1 MTGIAPRVAPLDE
14 AIRFLTNIGA
24 KFAGRTI
31 YLWGSESRIADPTF
45 LENGMR
51 AARAVHA
58 ADPELIVQAAIFE
71 IVSGEVEAVP
81 IPDWVY
87 DEFSLRPEKRNF
99 RYKEMLYPDG
109 HYVDEWREG
118 SSIPD
123 ITRIETQMWIY
134 FLAVS
139 YINVGIECI
148 HFGQVEL
155 MSEHDWEFRHWYDL
169 IQRVRKHAQ
178 AHARR
183 HWVLCDA
190 HVRKTHGVVVD
201 GRLMLDFH
209 ARPLR
214 GLRETEGEP
223 LHATL
228 EMGYLDSIFGRSR
241 GGIAPSGWTCEH
253 LPYLVEFDNW
263 GSGGRGG
270 QNIGG
275 IWVWGY
281 DEICW
286 FAHLEEEYR
295 NWWLR
300 YAWDWLKSNDPNGHL
315 QMPGCRG
322 LADPVDGKTLY
333 RANAPSAACPDGFN
347 QEETM
352 KRIWA
357 EDARGGGRER
367 SYAFDGQIPREILDN
382 YLSRAVTQMNLLM
395 SLRGE

>member
-1 MTGIAPRVAPLDE
+1 MTGIASRVAPLDE

-24 KFAGRTI
+24 KFAGRAI
-31 YLWGSESRIADPTF
+31 HLWGSESKIADPTF
-45 LENGMR
+45 FENGMR
-51 AARAVHA
+51 AAQAIHA
-58 ADPELIVQAAIFE
+58 ADPEFIVQAAIFE
-71 IVSGEVEAVP
+71 IVSKEVETVP
-81 IPDWVY
+81 IPDWVF
-87 DEFSLRPEKRNF
+87 DEFSLRPEKRYF
-99 RYKEMLYPDG
+99 RYKEMLHPDG
-109 HYVDEWREG
+109 HYVDKWREG

-139 YINVGIECI
+139 YINIGIEGI

-155 MSEHDWEFRHWYDL
+155 MSEHDWEFRHWYAL
-169 IQRVRKHAQ
+169 IQRVRKYAQ

-183 HWVLCDA
+183 HWVFCDA

-201 GRLMLDFH
+201 GRLMLDSH

-228 EMGYLDSIFGRSR
+228 EMGYLDSIFGRSK
-241 GGIAPSGWTCEH
+241 GGTAPSGWTCEH

-263 GSGGRGG
+263 GSCGKGG
-270 QNIGG
+270 QDIGG

-295 NWWLR
+295 NQWLR
-300 YAWDWLKSNDPNGHL
+300 YAWDWLKENDRNGHL

-322 LADPVDGKTLY
+322 LADPVDGKTTY
-333 RANAPSAACPDGFN
+333 RANVSSAACPDGFN
-347 QEETM
+347 QEEAI
-352 KRIWA
+352 KEIWEA
-357 EDARGGGRER
+357 DARRDQRER
-367 SYAFDGQIPREILDN
+367 SYAFDGSVSREVLEN
-382 YLSRAVTQMNLLM
+382 YLARAVTQTNLLT
-395 SLRGE
+395 SPHGE